1 MSEGE
6 VEQRYLCLREKFS
19 NGYLCLREKLSNGYL
34 CLREKLSNGYLC
46 LREKFSN
53 GCLCLREKFSN
64 GYLCL
69 RETILRFNILPYVGT
84 VNIKQIYL
92 INHVSDNNT
101 ERMIPSMINSPPA
114 EVINP

>member
-1 MSEGE
+1 MAQFLPKMYLGASKPRGRNSNLSQQRLLMSEGE

-19 NGYLCLREKLSNGYL
+19 NGYLCLRE
-34 CLREKLSNGYLC
+34 
-46 LREKFSN
+46 
-53 GCLCLREKFSN
+53 
-64 GYLCL
+64 
-69 RETILRFNILPYVGT
+69 TILSFNILPYVGT